1 VFASAELRRR
11 MVRERIASA
20 RDAQRARLAEEA
32 RRRYRPSL
40 RRTVGRSMIEIG
52 RRLAAEGYPAP
63 VRSR

>member
-1 VFASAELRRR
+1 MFASAELRRR
-11 MVRERIASA
+11 IVSERIAYA
-20 RDAQRARLAEEA
+20 RDVQRARLAEEA

-52 RRLAAEGYPAP
+52 RRLAAEGHPTP